1 MNTTVRK
8 PFLAMLLGVALV
20 FGPTVVLTTTTGC
33 TTSAKGVVYK
43 TLAATAYS
51 VDTAMKAYS
60 DRIVAGK
67 VSAGSQAKVRDVLSK
82 YQAGMRTAIEAA
94 QFNFQSATP
103 EALAA
108 LATAV
113 LTTISEVTQ

>member
-1 MNTTVRK
+1 MKRIKALTVAVL
-8 PFLAMLLGVALV
+8 LAVAPV
-20 FGPTVVLTTTTGC
+20 AIVSTQTGC
-33 TTSAKGVVYK
+33 INVKGVVYK

-51 VDTAMKAYS
+51 VDTAMKPYS
-60 DRIVAGK
+60 DRVVAGK
-67 VSAGSQAKVRDVLSK
+67 VSAGSQAKVRDALSK
-82 YQAGMRTAIEAA
+82 YQAAMRTAIEAA

-113 LTTISEVTQ
+113 LTTIAEVSQ